1 MKKALIIG
9 MHGFVGRYLQKEL
22 ESHGYEVYGLSRD
35 GAEKN
40 ILHININDREK
51 VQEAIK
57 ELSPEYIFHLAGISS
72 PGLAEKERQ
81 LTFDTHIEGTRNI
94 LDASLLLPTPPKIL
108 IVTSSHVYGD
118 PEYVPIDEKH
128 PLLGKGAYAESRIE
142 QEKMVREYFDTLD
155 IIITRS
161 FNHTGPGQPDA
172 FVVPKLVKHVV
183 EIQKGVREFLEAG
196 NLEVKRDILD
206 VEDVVRAY
214 RLLLEGNTFGIICNV
229 CRGEAIRLRDIVDIT
244 AQLCNLPTVEVR
256 VNPAFIRP
264 NDPEE
269 VYGDNLLLKNTV
281 AWQVQTPFPDLIQKI
296 YSYWNN
302 TL

>member
-1 MKKALIIG
+1 MKKALITG

-22 ESHGYEVYGLSRD
+22 ENNGYEVHGFSRD
-35 GAEKN
+35 GAEAN
-40 ILHININDREK
+40 ILHINVNDRAAVMK
-51 VQEAIK
+51 GIA
-57 ELSPEYIFHLAGISS
+57 ELAPEYIFHLAGISS
-72 PGLAEKERQ
+72 PGVAEKERQ
-81 LTFDTHIEGTRNI
+81 LTFDTHVEGTRNI
-94 LDASLLLPTPPKIL
+94 LDAALALANPPKVL
-108 IVTSSHVYGD
+108 VVSSSHVYGD

-128 PLLGKGAYAESRIE
+128 PLLGRGAYAESRIE
-142 QEKMVREYFDTLD
+142 QEKMVQEYFSKLD
-155 IIITRS
+155 IVITRS

-183 EIQKGVREFLEAG
+183 EIKKGTREFLEAG

-206 VEDVVRAY
+206 VQDVVRAY
-214 RLLLEGNTFGIICNV
+214 RLLLEGTEFGRICNI

-244 AQLCNLPTVEVR
+244 AKLCDLSNIDVR
-256 VNPAFIRP
+256 VNPAFIRA

-269 VYGDNLLLKNTV
+269 VYGDNSTLKTMID
-281 AWQVQTPFPDLIQKI
+281 WQVETSFPDLIQKI